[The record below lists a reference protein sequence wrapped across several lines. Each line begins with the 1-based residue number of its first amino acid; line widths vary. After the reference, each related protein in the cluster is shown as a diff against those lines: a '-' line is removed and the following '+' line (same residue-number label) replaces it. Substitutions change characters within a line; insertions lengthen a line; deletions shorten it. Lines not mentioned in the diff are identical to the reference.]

1 MIEQQI
7 VEKLTAE
14 LLNCQH
20 SLEETK
26 KSNELRDG
34 QIKWSLSSIVELK
47 TKVIKILSQ
56 KVFLLYYIQNQ
67 VKRGKV

>member
-14 LLNCQH
+14 FLNCQH

-56 KVFLLYYIQNQ
+56 KVFLIFNS
-67 VKRGKV
+67 KSS